1 VSMEKEKLRYEII
14 KSMVKTTHNDYE
26 LGQKVRNFFREE
38 EQLDGEI
45 DLKKY
50 IKLIEGELVMSNYN
64 DGWLTEWY
72 KKKLKEIK
80 DRIKKRKD
88 D

>member
-1 VSMEKEKLRYEII
+1 MEKEKFRYEII

-50 IKLIEGELVMSNYN
+50 NTNPGSR
-64 DGWLTEWY
+64 
-72 KKKLKEIK
+72 KKKSFF
-80 DRIKKRKD
+80 
-88 D
+88 